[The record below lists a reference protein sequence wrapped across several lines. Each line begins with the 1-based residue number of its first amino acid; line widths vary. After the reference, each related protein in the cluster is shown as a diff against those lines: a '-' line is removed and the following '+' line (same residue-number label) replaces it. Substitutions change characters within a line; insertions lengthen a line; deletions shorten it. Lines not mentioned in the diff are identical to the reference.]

1 MWFDPSPYAYAR
13 WLVSV
18 VNFDEVVLF
27 VLIVVVLI
35 IFVVVI
41 LVNLIEDVERE
52 FHAQLGE
59 EDIVVGEE
67 GVAQRQLGGFE
78 RGVIGLVS
86 IACDVEVVLESVE
99 QARQCAAGIS
109 SHRSQSTVRTHTFSG
124 QVELRT
130 DNGHHEVRSLDL
142 CRLLGSQDA
151 RLPIGIQ

>member
-1 MWFDPSPYAYAR
+1 MWFDPSPHAR
-13 WLVSV
+13 ARRLLSV
-18 VNFDEVVLF
+18 IDFDEVVVL

-78 RGVIGLVS
+78 RGVVGLVS
-86 IACDVEVVLESVE
+86 IACDVEVVLECVE
-99 QARQCAAGIS
+99 QARQRAAGIS
-109 SHRSQSTVRTHTFSG
+109 
-124 QVELRT
+124 
-130 DNGHHEVRSLDL
+130 GH
-142 CRLLGSQDA
+142 GT
-151 RLPIGIQ
+151 

>member
-78 RGVIGLVS
+78 RGVVGLVS
-86 IACDVEVVLESVE
+86 IACDVEVVLECVE
-99 QARQCAAGIS
+99 QARQRAAGIS
-109 SHRSQSTVRTHTFSG
+109 
-124 QVELRT
+124 
-130 DNGHHEVRSLDL
+130 GH
-142 CRLLGSQDA
+142 GT
-151 RLPIGIQ
+151 